1 MAAALVTTILRFLI
15 GEPLINL
22 PAAFEFP
29 VFEDD
34 PDKNPKLPVKTL
46 LMLISLT
53 TLLVVS
59 FVHKRWIRRSRQ
71 SSEEHQPIALMTS
84 AQN

>member
-1 MAAALVTTILRFLI
+1 MAAALVATILRFLI
-15 GEPLINL
+15 GEPLISL

-34 PDKNPKLPVKTL
+34 PDKNPKVPVKTL

-59 FVHKRWIRRSRQ
+59 FVHDRWMRRRRQ
-71 SSEEHQPIALMTS
+71 SGEEHQPIALMTT

>member
-15 GEPLINL
+15 GEPMINL

-34 PDKNPKLPVKTL
+34 PDKNPKVPVKTL
-46 LMLISLT
+46 LMLISLM
-53 TLLVVS
+53 TLLIVS
-59 FVHKRWIRRSRQ
+59 FINDRWIRRRRQ
-71 SSEEHQPIALMTS
+71 SIEEHQPIALMT
-84 AQN
+84 AARN